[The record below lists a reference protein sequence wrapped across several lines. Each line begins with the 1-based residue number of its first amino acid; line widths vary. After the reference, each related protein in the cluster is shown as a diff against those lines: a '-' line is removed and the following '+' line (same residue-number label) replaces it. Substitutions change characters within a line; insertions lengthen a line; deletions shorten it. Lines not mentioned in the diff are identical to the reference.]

1 MGVCFYIAVFMQQLL
16 RVFVEPWHLL
26 AGMFFFVT
34 VIAAIIIFILLY
46 LVRRSTRTARRL
58 QLRNQYS
65 ELISLLAICETE
77 LELQELMKEADM
89 QRVLQNLFKDRF
101 ARKVLIGE
109 LVKTINSMSGTAAD
123 NVCWF
128 YEQAGLEKDSLER
141 LQNGNWHVKAR
152 AIQEL
157 AALRQTKYIT
167 KIYRLTNHK
176 HELVRSEA
184 RTAVVKLTGFE
195 GLRFLDVISYPLTE
209 WQHLCLLHELSKQKN
224 QSFEAIPRWIDSP
237 NYNVVE
243 FALRLIEVYKLYELH
258 NQVVPCLLHPVKS
271 VRKKAIEAIKEISE
285 PHTAAILISIFQQE
299 DDDLQLLIL
308 QVLKETGT
316 EAELAFLLQQ
326 LMHPLVECK
335 AAAVKAILHI
345 QPAGL
350 KMIEQHIQPDQY
362 PWNILL
368 LQLKQEQV

>member
-1 MGVCFYIAVFMQQLL
+1 MGLCFYIAVFIQQLL

-34 VIAAIIIFILLY
+34 VITGIIIFILLY
-46 LVRRSTRTARRL
+46 LVRRSAHTARRL
-58 QLRNQYS
+58 QLRTEYS
-65 ELISLLAICETE
+65 ELISLLTICETE
-77 LELQELMKEADM
+77 VELLELMKKSDM
-89 QRVLQNLFKDRF
+89 QEVLQNLLKDGY

-128 YEQAGLEKDSLER
+128 YQQTSLYKDSLER
-141 LQNGNWHVKAR
+141 LQNGEWYVKAR

-157 AALRQTKYIT
+157 AALRQAKYIT

-176 HELVRSEA
+176 HELVRNEA
-184 RTAVVKLTGFE
+184 RVAVVKLTGFE

-224 QSFEAIPRWIDSP
+224 QTFQSIPRWIEST
-237 NYNVVE
+237 NYSVVE
-243 FALRLIEVYKLYELH
+243 FALRLVQVYKLYDLH
-258 NQVVPCLLHPVKS
+258 SNVLSCLSHPLKLI
-271 VRKKAIEAIKEISE
+271 RKKAIEVVKEISQ
-285 PHTAAILISIFQQE
+285 PDTAAILISMFQKE

-316 EAELAFLLQQ
+316 ETEIPFLLEQ
-326 LMHPLVECK
+326 LWHPLVECK
-335 AAAVKAILHI
+335 TAAAKAILQI
-345 QPAGL
+345 DPAGL
-350 KMIEQHIQPDQY
+350 TLIEQHIQPDAY

-368 LQLKQEQV
+368 LQLKQEQP

>member
-1 MGVCFYIAVFMQQLL
+1 MGVCFYIAVFIQQLL

-34 VIAAIIIFILLY
+34 VIAGIILFILLY

-65 ELISLLAICETE
+65 ELISLIAICETDE
-77 LELQELMKEADM
+77 ELQGLMKETQM
-89 QRVLQNLFKDRF
+89 LQVLQNLLKDGF

-109 LVKTINSMSGTAAD
+109 LVKTMNSMSGTAAA
-123 NVCWF
+123 NICWF

-141 LQNGNWHVKAR
+141 LQNGRWYVMAR

-157 AALRQTKYIT
+157 AALRQQKYIT

-176 HELVRSEA
+176 DELVRSEA
-184 RTAVVKLTGFE
+184 RTAVVKLTGFD

-209 WQHLCLLHELSKQKN
+209 WQHLCMLHELSTQKN
-224 QSFEAIPRWIDSP
+224 QSFQSIPRWIEST
-237 NYNVVE
+237 NYSVVE
-243 FALRLIEVYKLYELH
+243 FALRLIEVYKLYDLH
-258 NQVVPCLLHPVKS
+258 NNVLTCLSHPLKS
-271 VRKKAIEAIKEISE
+271 IRKKAIAVIKEISQ
-285 PHTAAILISIFQQE
+285 PDTAAILISRFQQE

-316 EAELAFLLQQ
+316 ETELPFLLEQ
-326 LMHPLVECK
+326 LLHPLAECK
-335 AAAVKAILHI
+335 TAAAKAILHI
-345 QPAGL
+345 NPGGFL
-350 KMIEQHIQPDQY
+350 LIEQKVQPDQY